1 MSMELDEKIFKEI
14 LLRLIREDDDIR
26 RELEKFSGD
35 GKKFSST
42 TESGEPSARLYTP
55 DEDDKEIVAPEFMP
69 VGMRPLS
76 ETEPEPGT
84 PDELPPVE
92 MKIGTDLERI
102 NRELSEQMENAKIRI
117 ENLREENRKL
127 KDEIKR
133 LCEQIQSRDEKLNR
147 LSIQLKTLDTSNAGL
162 NAQLNDK
169 ANEINSLK
177 KILED
182 KNS

>member
-1 MSMELDEKIFKEI
+1 MSMEIDEKILKEI

-35 GKKFSST
+35 EKKFSST

-55 DEDDKEIVAPEFMP
+55 DEDDGEIVAPEFMP

-76 ETEPEPGT
+76 GADFEPGA

-92 MKIGTDLERI
+92 VKTGTDLEKI
-102 NRELSEQMENAKIRI
+102 NRELSEQMESAKIRI
-117 ENLREENRKL
+117 ENLSEENQKL
-127 KDEIKR
+127 RDEVKR
-133 LCEQIQSRDEKLNR
+133 LCEQIQARDEKLNR
-147 LSIQLKTLDTSNAGL
+147 LSIHLKTLDTSNAGL

-169 ANEINSLK
+169 ANEINALK
-177 KILED
+177 KILEG
-182 KNS
+182 KTS